1 MGNILSN
8 TSNLTGNSKGVLGL
22 AGGVKDKDGNTNAF
36 VQNITDILLELDLLN
51 RGNYDINADEAQQ
64 GPRSEFNYSYNAY
77 NTNPT
82 VGTKSPD
89 VYNHIGRPKNSAG
102 QYIDFQGIPYA
113 TTETPLRGVDNSKSS
128 IGEPGYKKALYNS
141 VQNNSFYN
149 MKRAVCNKTPNV
161 PISLVGVDL
170 PADDPDFIEYADKIN
185 KNKTYAENIL
195 NNQKNEAYR
204 FPANADKN
212 SPNAVSKMVD
222 NCLTYGTIT
231 SSETTK
237 PAIPDLTPA
246 SGLLNKYS
254 NTEYKSGSVTT
265 KPTNIYDKEISPDCV
280 NLLNSMLTNSFTTP
294 NLNNYSKWSPTD
306 RENIAGIASGATQ
319 LIHDY
324 ARNKVGLI
332 KGLQGQNTI
341 TATDSRIPAG
351 FNGPTVNLFGQGENG
366 TNASGATSA
375 QADMNQTCQDF
386 QQDLC
391 SWYYYYDVMDAIRAN
406 NNLPMKANNQGK
418 FSNNMQFLSSHIPD
432 CRCEAFNNA
441 GGKID
446 AKKATGSAYMN
457 FYQGNKCNANFN
469 YGQGV
474 DDNGS
479 SYPTSV
485 FSLSGTTDTSGQS
498 LSNVPTNLYNSVTDK
513 PDTTGFRRQF
523 DPIGVQLPGTTDKIW
538 GIVRDKQ
545 RISATTVS
553 NYVCN
558 MNLAINVG
566 DTGGNVVVGGVNMS
580 CGLPQACEGQWVD
593 APNAVCNAACNA
605 DGSAGKGT
613 ITQIYQITSPAA
625 NGGAACEKKPGDT
638 QIAPCT
644 GNSCPPVPCQG
655 TWSANWSACTGGC
668 NQSGIQTKNWTTTV
682 AAKFGG
688 SCPSG
693 PQIQDCN
700 GVCPPAKVD
709 CEGKWTTTSA
719 CVAPACG
726 QPGSIIQTYTVTTNK
741 ANGGAS
747 CPADTGDT
755 RSQVCAAV
763 PCAAVNCVG
772 NWETSP
778 GATCNGVCGT
788 NGGAGT
794 INQTWKT
801 ITPASNGG
809 SACPSATRNEACTTT
824 CAAASG
830 GGTVSGGD
838 VSTGA
843 SGAAAAA
850 AAAAAS
856 ASGNGSS
863 SNIDPTFSGLFLSN
877 SSLTSPKYDIPL
889 EATTPI
895 LMPFS
900 KLSAQMVVNTAIVY
914 TFTTNYQFVL
924 FLDSDVSKVVVCPN
938 YNGSTCP
945 NTTGGASVA
954 GTCSPYI
961 VTLPFIYGTTT
972 TSAKYQLGVRNKPGN
987 YTNTIKPAYF
997 KIPLTIK
1004 QYSMN
1009 IASATITIVSERP
1022 FLAIKINQNTTDTI
1036 SGLGIRIILTPVSGS
1051 SPVLTKYYSDLQ
1063 SSLKSNNNVLTIG
1076 GSTNVIEPIAYNYK
1090 VMLNETVING
1100 SPVTYSDGYPM
1111 NYDQSF
1117 PVASQGVVDFG
1128 NISSAFN
1135 SVSLQYMDYTIDNVI
1150 LNVAPNDTLLIG
1162 STLLFS
1168 TVFNNTNT
1176 SITAIKIYY
1185 DTNPN
1190 YTPSTTASSTSV
1202 LIKTSGL
1209 GDIDNSTNNYS
1220 NTIDFI
1226 CPFLETSQPIIF
1238 YAVATGGSKNV
1249 YSTAIKI
1256 SLPKVSSSPSI
1267 NNWKIIQNSTSP
1279 DMATL
1284 PTNSLTPV
1292 ITTGQSIPSVNN
1304 YFNAGKT
1311 FKYVIYNKDNSLWYG
1326 SNATPVAV
1334 SGTSS
1339 SAPTYTIFQN
1349 PYTATP
1355 QPSIIITSIKSV
1367 GTNSNTS
1374 IYSSSTSGS
1383 ITLELGAELTLNYQ
1397 ITNITIDTYIQL
1409 IIANKTIISFP
1420 FNVGAS
1426 STGAITFTVF
1436 GDLTVVN
1443 PKLLLTSFGTW
1454 NSSAIPIVLNN
1465 LGAIK
1470 KTLSAGSATPASSV
1484 IFTTIN
1490 NPAINIVAPNNDSVI
1505 LSMNAS
1511 YDVMGENQYFTQLS
1525 RFATPLTV
1533 KNASF
1538 TFAKMDFALPF
1549 SLIFYSSP
1557 KEGFNNV
1564 EKFTN
1569 ARELYLES
1577 KKSKKHFSNNIKTS
1591 IDSNIIEPFYEH
1603 LTSANRITIDTLTLD
1618 FSLSTLDTVTD
1629 VQLMFSGYTD
1639 VTVTNLILVFGTL
1652 SLDNKKFNVNITS
1665 DSVTKTTFS
1674 IPNIT
1679 FIGTLS
1685 TNLFLVSTVP
1695 GLSTVNYSVNKMI
1708 NNNYALI
1715 LPLVF
1720 SNGSYS
1726 LPETYQ
1732 AQLTTVLK
1740 PAVSQDVQA
1749 KPVVPVI
1756 TQAPEPSTDLLKG
1769 LELATGLSSTVLMS
1783 IAGAIILLILYLIY
1797 TTFIK
1802 APASK
1807 K

>member
-8 TSNLTGNSKGVLGL
+8 TSTLSGNSKGILGL
-22 AGGVKDKDGNTNAF
+22 SGGVKDKDGNTNAF

-51 RGNYDINADEAQQ
+51 RGNYNINADEAQQ
-64 GPRSEFNYSYNAY
+64 GPRSEFNYSYNAF

-89 VYNHIGRPKNSAG
+89 VYNHIGRPKNSSG
-102 QYIDFQGIPYA
+102 QYIDLQNIPYG
-113 TTETPLRGVDNSKSS
+113 TTEKPITGGTNNSNSGIK
-128 IGEPGYKKALYNS
+128 EPAYKKALYNS
-141 VQNNSFYN
+141 VQNNSYYN
-149 MKRAVCNKTPNV
+149 IKRAVCNKTPNV

-170 PADDPDFIEYADKIN
+170 PGDDPDFIEYADKIN
-185 KNKTYAENIL
+185 RNPTYAQNIL
-195 NNQKNEAYR
+195 SHQKNEAYQL
-204 FPANADKN
+204 PANADL
-212 SPNAVSKMVD
+212 SGANAVSKMVD
-222 NCLTYGTIT
+222 NCLTWGKIT
-231 SSETTK
+231 AEESKCDDVTASSGLTPK
-237 PAIPDLTPA
+237 PCIKDLTPA

-254 NTEYKSGSVTT
+254 NTKYSAGSVSTV
-265 KPTNIYDKEISPDCV
+265 PHNIYDRPLSDDCV
-280 NLLNSMLTNSFTTP
+280 KLLNSMLTNSFTTP
-294 NLNNYSKWSPTD
+294 NLNNYSKWTAAD
-306 RENIAGIASGATQ
+306 KANIAEISSGKTQ

-324 ARNKVGLI
+324 ARNKVALI
-332 KGLQGQNTI
+332 TGAQGQNTI

-351 FNGPTVNLFGQGENG
+351 FNGPTVNLFGQGANG
-366 TNASGATSA
+366 TLPSGATSA
-375 QADMNQTCQDF
+375 QADMNQSCQDF

-391 SWYYYYDVMDAIRAN
+391 SWYYYYDVMDGIRAN
-406 NNLPMKANNQGK
+406 NNLPIKDDNKGK

-441 GGKID
+441 EGKID
-446 AKKATGSAYMN
+446 SNTTGSAYMS
-457 FYQGNKCNANFN
+457 FYQGNKCNVNIR
-469 YGQGV
+469 YGQDR
-474 DDNGS
+474 DDNNIEPEKS
-479 SYPTSV
+479 P
-485 FSLSGTTDTSGQS
+485 FSLSDVPLGLFNAATNKNDTKG
-498 LSNVPTNLYNSVTDK
+498 Y
-513 PDTTGFRRQF
+513 RRQF
-523 DPIGVQLPGTTDKIW
+523 DPIAVQFPGTTDKIW
-538 GIVRDKQ
+538 GYVRDNQ

-566 DTGGNVVVGGVNMS
+566 DVAGNVTVGGVNMS
-580 CGLPQACEGQWVD
+580 CGLPQACVGHWVD
-593 APNAVCNAACNA
+593 KTDAVCNAACNA

-613 ITQIYQITSPAA
+613 ITQKYAIKTPAA
-625 NGGAACEKKPGDT
+625 NGGAACPIKEGLE
-638 QIAPCT
+638 QIASCT

-655 TWSANWSACTGGC
+655 TWSANWSACTGAC
-668 NQSGIQTKNWTTTV
+668 NEPGIQTKNWTTTV

-693 PQIQDCN
+693 PQIQECK
-700 GVCPPAKVD
+700 GVCPPAKID
-709 CEGKWTTTSA
+709 CVGSWATTSA

-772 NWETSP
+772 NWETTA

-788 NGGAGT
+788 NGGVGT

-801 ITPASNGG
+801 ITAASNGG
-809 SACPSATRNEACTTT
+809 TACPSATRNEACTTT

-830 GGTVSGGD
+830 NGTVSGGD
-838 VSTGA
+838 INKGGSSTTDG
-843 SGAAAAA
+843 G
-850 AAAAAS
+850 
-856 ASGNGSS
+856 SGNGSS

-877 SSLTSPKYDIPL
+877 ASLTSPRYDIPL
-889 EATTPI
+889 EATTPV
-895 LMPFS
+895 LMPFT
-900 KLSAQMVVNTAIVY
+900 KVSAQLVVNTAIVY
-914 TFTTNYQFVL
+914 SFTTNYNFLL
-924 FLDSDVSKVVVCPN
+924 FLESDVSKVVVCPN
-938 YNGSTCP
+938 YSGSTCP
-945 NTTGGASVA
+945 TTTNGGNVA

-972 TSAKYQLGVRNKPGN
+972 TSAKYQLGVRNKPNN
-987 YTNTIKPAYF
+987 YTNTIKPTYF
-997 KIPLTIK
+997 NIPLTIK

-1022 FLAIKINQNTTDTI
+1022 FLAIKINENTSDTI
-1036 SGLGIRIILTPVSGS
+1036 TGLGVRIILTPVSGS
-1051 SPVLTKYYSDLQ
+1051 SPILTKYYSDLQ

-1076 GSTNVIEPIAYNYK
+1076 GSTSVIEPIAYNYK
-1090 VMLNETVING
+1090 VMLNENVING
-1100 SPVTYSDGYPM
+1100 SPVTYSGGYQM
-1111 NYDQSF
+1111 NYDQAF

-1185 DTNPN
+1185 DTNPS
-1190 YTPSTTASSTSV
+1190 YTPSTTSSSTSV
-1202 LIKTSGL
+1202 LIKTAGL
-1209 GDIDNSTNNYS
+1209 GDIDRATNNYS

-1226 CPFLETSQPIIF
+1226 CPFLNTSQPVIF
-1238 YAVATGGSKNV
+1238 YAVATGGTKNI
-1249 YSTAIKI
+1249 YSSAIKV

-1279 DMATL
+1279 DMASL
-1284 PTNSLTPV
+1284 PANSLTPV
-1292 ITTGQSIPSVNN
+1292 IITGQSFPSVNN
-1304 YFNAGKT
+1304 YFNAGKN

-1339 SAPTYTIFQN
+1339 TAPTYTIFQS
-1349 PYTATP
+1349 PYTANP

-1367 GTNSNTS
+1367 GTNSNAS

-1409 IIANKTIISFP
+1409 IIANKTILSFP

-1443 PKLLLTSFGTW
+1443 PKLLLTSYGTYS
-1454 NSSAIPIVLNN
+1454 SSAIPIVLNN
-1465 LGAIK
+1465 LGAVK

-1549 SLIFYSSP
+1549 SLIFYSSAR
-1557 KEGFNNV
+1557 EGFTNV

-1569 ARELYLES
+1569 PRELYLES
-1577 KKSKKHFSNNIKTS
+1577 KNSKKHFSNNIKTS

-1639 VTVTNLILVFGTL
+1639 VTITNLILVFGTL

-1665 DSVTKTTFS
+1665 DSVTQTKFVV
-1674 IPNIT
+1674 PNIT

-1756 TQAPEPSTDLLKG
+1756 TQAPEPSTDFLKG
-1769 LELATGLSSTVLMS
+1769 LELSTGLSSTVIMS